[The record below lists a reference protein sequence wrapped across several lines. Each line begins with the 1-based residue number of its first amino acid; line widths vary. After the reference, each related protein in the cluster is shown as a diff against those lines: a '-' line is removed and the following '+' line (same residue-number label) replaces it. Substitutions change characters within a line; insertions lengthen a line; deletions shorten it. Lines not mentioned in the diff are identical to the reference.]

1 MNRSQNLCMT
11 PSLNASQNLNQTP
24 GLNASQ
30 NLNQT
35 PGLNASQNLNQTP
48 GLNASQNLNVS
59 KNLNLNKSMTPSLSA
74 SQNLNKSMTP
84 SLFLFL
90 FLFLPINHAAGQL
103 KTYITPEAGPAWD
116 INRVADAGHMFTHS
130 RVYGA
135 VGGVAIWQ
143 EVMENL
149 SIGSGI
155 YLRNF
160 STGPNPDDNRPHQP
174 GNISYRSLLI
184 PVRIAYRIQPQE
196 IKVGITPRLGYQFG
210 SLTGDPVTYQ
220 ASSLITDHAGVTM
233 RYDMQQEVPVN
244 SRLQHHMIEAGV
256 SVDYRLPNNWQF
268 SVSLSHYSGLTDVL
282 HTTIDYETSDGN
294 SNQASYFNDGSRFE
308 TTFGLNIPVSNLW
321 ENKAVRTQRKIES
334 GAVRSAT
341 VRKLR
346 YLYFGGD
353 IGALWRSFSTT
364 NPAVG
369 PVPID
374 GKGIFRYSN
383 LQTGAYIGYM
393 FSNGIGFDA
402 GAYYQRSATYV
413 TLMYDHETDFAV
425 RTAAPLFLEFPAMFR
440 YRYDLYAG
448 DLFLVPAAGISV
460 ITHFATGNHTAGNG
474 DFSYSTLSGPVN
486 GNVSYTAGRAERIG
500 VTARAGLGVEYDI
513 PVKIHMLA
521 TFNLSYSYGL
531 RTIDVTEVTT
541 SVNET
546 PATSTIGYS
555 GSGWNASVG
564 VRFPM
569 LLGKENRRCGALPQ
583 RR

>member
-1 MNRSQNLCMT
+1 MKQNV
-11 PSLNASQNLNQTP
+11 PIRR
-24 GLNASQ
+24 
-30 NLNQT
+30 
-35 PGLNASQNLNQTP
+35 
-48 GLNASQNLNVS
+48 
-59 KNLNLNKSMTPSLSA
+59 SLSRNLSLSL
-74 SQNLNKSMTP
+74 SQILLM
-84 SLFLFL
+84 FLL
-90 FLFLPINHAAGQL
+90 LLLFLPTNHAAGQL

-135 VGGVAIWQ
+135 VGGIAIWQ

-210 SLTGDPVTYQ
+210 SLSGDPVIHQ
-220 ASSLITDHAGVTM
+220 SSSLITGHTGITM

-244 SRLQHHMIEAGV
+244 NQLQHHMVEAGI

-268 SVSLSHYSGLTDVL
+268 SLTLSHYSGLTDVL

-321 ENKAVRTQRKIES
+321 ENKAVRTQRQIES

-369 PVPID
+369 PRPID

-383 LQTGAYIGYM
+383 LHTGAYIGYM

-402 GAYYQRSATYV
+402 GAYYQRSSTYV

-425 RTAAPLFLEFPAMFR
+425 RTGAPLFLEFPLMFR

-448 DLFLVPAAGISV
+448 DVFLVPSAGVSV
-460 ITHFATGNHTAGNG
+460 ITHFAGADHTAGNG
-474 DFSYSTLSGPVN
+474 IFSYSTLTGSESGT
-486 GNVSYTAGRAERIG
+486 VSYAAGRPARIG
-500 VTARAGLGVEYDI
+500 VAARAGLGVEYDL

-521 TFNLSYSYGL
+521 TFNLTYSHGL

-546 PATSTIGYS
+546 PAISTIGYD
-555 GSGWNASVG
+555 GGGWNASVG